1 MARELEYDLVNNAT
15 GESLGRVWWDTSRNQ
30 IAGDGVALGVIQNGS
45 SATIES
51 RSDLASLGR
60 TMRSGYISAKR
71 VK

>member
-45 SATIES
+45 FC
-51 RSDLASLGR
+51 
-60 TMRSGYISAKR
+60 YYR
-71 VK
+71 VSQ